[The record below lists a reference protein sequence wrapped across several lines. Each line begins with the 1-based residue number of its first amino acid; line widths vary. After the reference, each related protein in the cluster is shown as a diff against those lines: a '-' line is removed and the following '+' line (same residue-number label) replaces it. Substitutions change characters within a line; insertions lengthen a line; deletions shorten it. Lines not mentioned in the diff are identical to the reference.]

1 MIVNRSG
8 SKIFGAH
15 LSKAERQALNI
26 EVKKAI
32 VENEEKYRADL
43 DAAIL
48 YFLHTEYG
56 FGVKRLRDF
65 WDGFNKLHDDIVHDY
80 MIDSDEAAW
89 VCRDALKR
97 IGVDVKA
104 WYEED
109 LRKEKENDES
119 GKI

>member
-15 LSKAERQALNI
+15 LSKAERTALDI
-26 EVKKAI
+26 EVRKAI
-32 VENEEKYRADL
+32 AENQTIYHQDM

-48 YFLHTEYG
+48 YFLHTRYG

-65 WDGFNKLHDDIVHDY
+65 WDKFNELHGQILRDY
-80 MIDSDEAAW
+80 QVLNEDAAW
-89 VCRDALKR
+89 VCRDKLKQ
-97 IGVDVKA
+97 IGVDVKQ

-109 LRKEKENDES
+109 ERKAKADA
-119 GKI
+119 

>member
-15 LSKAERQALNI
+15 LSKVERQALNI

-32 VENEEKYRADL
+32 VENEELYRQDL

-48 YFLHTEYG
+48 YYLNTKYG

-65 WDGFNKLHDDIVHDY
+65 WDGFNKLHDEMIQHY
-80 MIDSDEAAW
+80 MIDSEDAAW
-89 VCRDALKR
+89 VCREALKN
-97 IGVDVKA
+97 IGVDVKQ

-109 LRKEKENDES
+109 ERKAKNEQGN
-119 GKI
+119 

>member
-15 LSKAERQALNI
+15 LSKAERTALDI
-26 EVKKAI
+26 EVRKAI
-32 VENEEKYRADL
+32 AENQTVYHQDM

-48 YFLHTEYG
+48 YFLHTKYG
-56 FGVKRLRDF
+56 FGEKRLRDF
-65 WDGFNKLHDDIVHDY
+65 WNGFNELHGQILREY
-80 MIDSDEAAW
+80 MVQENEAAW
-89 VCRDALKR
+89 VCREALKK

-109 LRKEKENDES
+109 ERKEKERERD
-119 GKI
+119 IV

>member
-15 LSKAERQALNI
+15 LTKVERQALNI

-32 VENEEKYRADL
+32 VENEEQYRADL

-48 YFLHTEYG
+48 YFLHTKYG
-56 FGVKRLRDF
+56 FGVKRLREF
-65 WDGFNKLHDDIVHDY
+65 WDDFNALHEEMIQHY
-80 MIDSDEAAW
+80 MIDSEDAAW
-89 VCRDALKR
+89 VCREELKN
-97 IGVDVKA
+97 IGVDVKQ

-109 LRKEKENDES
+109 KLKERD
-119 GKI
+119 GK